1 MAAKKLKEMM
11 EESARATVQSIGQV
25 ATRVA
30 QLDTSVFA
38 EGFGKAAD
46 QAGIAGKILG
56 ETSRQLRQFDGAL
69 AELSK
74 KFAQYSGPLAQAEAM
89 AEVSQVLGDL
99 NRAKKLEDAGL
110 AELTNARSRASQAA
124 QDTLVAIL
132 TPAIPVMIDLLEM
145 IADASRLTTDGVKG
159 FVEMFPTYIELIKA
173 SFSLDIREVARLQE
187 KMIREAVEIKHKLE
201 KREAAGDIDMLG
213 NLLRAD
219 IPISVNPAPPRF
231 PEPPRR

>member
-1 MAAKKLKEMM
+1 MM
-11 EESARATVQSIGQV
+11 EESARATVASIGQV

-38 EGFGKAAD
+38 EGFEKAAD

-69 AELSK
+69 ADLSK

-99 NRAKKLEDAGL
+99 KRADKLTDSGL

-124 QDTLVAIL
+124 QDALVTIL
-132 TPAIPVMIDLLEM
+132 TPAIPVMIDLLEQ
-145 IADASRLTTDGVKG
+145 IADVSTRGARSVDA
-159 FVEMFPTYIELIKA
+159 FVEIFPTYIDLIKA
-173 SFSLDIREVARLQE
+173 SFSLDILEVARLQE
-187 KMIREAVEIKHKLE
+187 KLIRETETIRLKME
-201 KREAAGDIDMLG
+201 KKEDEDSKFDILG

-219 IPISVNPAPPRF
+219 LPIRVGAAPPRF